1 MRLQSLLIAVLAL
14 TATAW
19 AADCTGWDTWEL
31 FEPAGATEVRECLEA
46 GLRADARDENGVT
59 PLHLAAG
66 FGDKFDITVLLKAG
80 ADANARIQGGLTPL
94 HLAVRNSSEAILILL
109 DAGAEVDARTE
120 DGWTPLHFACG
131 SSPAAAL
138 VLLAAGA
145 DVNAQ
150 DEDGQTPL
158 YRAVAPLTR
167 PVSPTLIGALLA
179 AGAWVN
185 IPGNSPLHHAARF
198 ADNPAVIETL
208 LSAGADASA
217 RDNEGKIPWDHAQ
230 ENEALRGTDAW
241 WRLPNLTL
249 SVRMWYGPVAA
260 DPDCLFRSL
269 LRPS

>member
-19 AADCTGWDTWEL
+19 AADCTGWDTWDL

-66 FGDKFDITVLLKAG
+66 FGDKFDIAVLLK
-80 ADANARIQGGLTPL
+80 
-94 HLAVRNSSEAILILL
+94 
-109 DAGAEVDARTE
+109 AGAEVDARTE
-120 DGWTPLHFACG
+120 DGRTPLHFACG

-198 ADNPAVIETL
+198 ADNPAVIEAL

-217 RDNEGKIPWDHAQ
+217 RDNEGKIPWDYAQ

-241 WRLPNLTL
+241 WRLPNLT
-249 SVRMWYGPVAA
+249 
-260 DPDCLFRSL
+260 FQ
-269 LRPS
+269 

>member
-1 MRLQSLLIAVLAL
+1 MYLARARSRRAESPSGIRSAPVPGRGTCFRVPLLGPLL
-14 TATAW
+14 
-19 AADCTGWDTWEL
+19 
-31 FEPAGATEVRECLEA
+31 
-46 GLRADARDENGVT
+46 VT
-59 PLHLAAG
+59 PLHDATFRVSINPA
-66 FGDKFDITVLLKAG
+66 VVVALLEAG
-80 ADANARIQGGLTPL
+80 ADANARSQGGLTPL

-185 IPGNSPLHHAARF
+185 TPGNSPLHHAARF
-198 ADNPAVIETL
+198 ADNPAVIEAL

-217 RDNEGKIPWDHAQ
+217 RDSEGKTPWDHAQ

-241 WRLPNLTL
+241 WR
-249 SVRMWYGPVAA
+249 
-260 DPDCLFRSL
+260 FREGGL
-269 LRPS
+269 D